1 MKNDYAAKER
11 SERAERSLDSKERM
25 VLTNRGLDGK
35 LCLQYFWL
43 SKVIGCRRV
52 AGGKCNSDVATRAID
67 REEKKVRLIISPD
80 GTPYPR
86 HLNYF

>member
-1 MKNDYAAKER
+1 MPQRKGLKEQKEALTAK
-11 SERAERSLDSKERM
+11 KEWYSQIGD
-25 VLTNRGLDGK
+25 LTEI

-52 AGGKCNSDVATRAID
+52 AGGKCNSDVTTRAID